1 MGKVIICPNGWAVD
15 LKDVFRVS
23 PIDTS
28 DTERI
33 SFELQ
38 NNKRELMHR
47 VIFDYYKYAEDK
59 DTLLKKADIVRNEY
73 IKIINDNE
81 APTELVSKIKFK
93 KK

>member
-23 PIDTS
+23 PIDTTDS
-28 DTERI
+28 ERL

-47 VIFDYYKYAEDK
+47 VIFDFYKYTDPK
-59 DTLLKKADIVRNEY
+59 DELLKKADKIRTEY

-81 APTELVSKIKFK
+81 DPIELVSKIKLK